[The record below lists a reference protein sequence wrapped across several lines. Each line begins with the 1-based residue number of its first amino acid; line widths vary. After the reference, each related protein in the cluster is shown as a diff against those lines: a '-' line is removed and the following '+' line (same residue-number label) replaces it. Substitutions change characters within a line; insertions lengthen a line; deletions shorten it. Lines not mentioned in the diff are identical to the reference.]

1 MRLPVA
7 VAKATPG
14 RTRND
19 PSSERG
25 AVATS
30 PPNPVAAPLSR
41 QSAAAEKLRQP
52 RTKRKDQN
60 MRIIVEKLFSLIA
73 AVTLSGLI
81 FNATVV

>member
-1 MRLPVA
+1 M
-7 VAKATPG
+7 
-14 RTRND
+14 
-19 PSSERG
+19 
-25 AVATS
+25 
-30 PPNPVAAPLSR
+30 AAPLSR

>member
-30 PPNPVAAPLSR
+30 PPTRWPRLSR
-41 QSAAAEKLRQP
+41 DNPQLR
-52 RTKRKDQN
+52 
-60 MRIIVEKLFSLIA
+60 
-73 AVTLSGLI
+73 
-81 FNATVV
+81 